1 LVHHTCNLPFPSAI
15 SPHLPRAARCLATPY
30 PRLSTTSSN
39 RYLPVRSEDQMSS
52 IRLTRVATALT
63 VAMLASPPL
72 AHAQTGVVSGVVVV
86 EGSQRPLPGA
96 QVSVQ
101 NDPSRGVISD
111 ASGRFRLPGLS
122 GTTVVLS
129 ARMLGYRPALQTV
142 SVGASNVRFSL
153 SERPLELDAVVV
165 TGTAGGEQKRAL
177 GTSVA
182 SINVADVQNQ
192 TAVPTM
198 EGLLVGRA
206 PGVDVLP
213 GTGMIGGGAIVRIR
227 GIGSFSLSSDPLIY
241 VDGVRVNNQTGTG
254 ISVQAFSSGVVSR
267 LNDFNPDEIEN
278 IEVLKGP
285 AAATLY
291 GTEAARGVI
300 NIITKKG
307 AAGGTK
313 YVFQARGGANWFQ
326 NAEGRIPTNYCYA
339 LTNPNCRMS
348 PTDTQMYSIN
358 VVTQE
363 NARGTPIF
371 RTGGIHEYSGNVSGG
386 ANQLRFFASGESNI
400 NQGAE
405 PNNER
410 RQTSA
415 RTNLTITPNEK
426 VDVQTNFGYVSSHTT
441 LSCEGGCGGAMWES
455 MYSNPQNLPQFCA
468 PSDFGCNI
476 VRGFQSAPP
485 ESDRAQQDWQDLNRL
500 TASATITYNPFKWM
514 SNRVSLG
521 TDYNREGNIEYVP
534 YLTNDTLAYFWG
546 AYANGYRFNNQHQAI
561 YNTYDYN
568 GSAHFDVTPNWG
580 SKSSVGVQ
588 YYTREDSYIQGEGD
602 FFPAPGLQT
611 ILAAG
616 QQTGLQDGWSGNNT
630 FGYYGQQEFSW
641 AQRLYLTG
649 ALRVD
654 NNSAFGNQ
662 VHWVTYPKA
671 SISYVASDEPSIKA
685 HMPSF
690 MNSLRVRAAYGGSGQ
705 QPAALSALQTLTSV
719 TGTAGKGAL
728 TPGQLGNADLKP
740 ERVLGTEAGF
750 ETSLFS
756 DRVGVDF
763 TFFHD
768 VSNDAILSRQ
778 IAPSTGFGGTQF
790 FNAGQIVKKG
800 IELGIKTQII
810 SHQNYGWDLNL
821 NVATNSGKITRLN
834 GTDTTI
840 DLGSYS
846 HRVGY
851 APFDWFSYK
860 VLSATYDPVARKA
873 INPMCDNG
881 VGQPMPCYSSTG
893 AIIAPKIFL
902 GHSLP
907 TLTGSLTNTIRFA
920 KYFRVYGMI
929 DYANGYKR
937 LDNNIRIRCQIFHT
951 CLEYLLP
958 QNTDPARLVQMQSN
972 GTLRDFVFSDAGF
985 AKLREVSLSVDAP
998 QYIAAKAG
1006 AHDVAIVFSGRN
1018 LHTWTSYTGL
1028 DPESRFVSN
1037 NGPGIDQA
1045 ELPQLTQFVVTVR
1058 FGY

>member
-1 LVHHTCNLPFPSAI
+1 
-15 SPHLPRAARCLATPY
+15 
-30 PRLSTTSSN
+30 
-39 RYLPVRSEDQMSS
+39 MSS
-52 IRLTRVATALT
+52 IRLTCVAVALT
-63 VAMLASPPL
+63 TIVIAAPQLAR
-72 AHAQTGVVSGVVVV
+72 AQSGVVSGTVVV

-96 QVSVQ
+96 QIAVQ
-101 NDPSRGVISD
+101 GDASKGVISD

-122 GTTVVLS
+122 GTSVVLS

-142 SVGASNVRFSL
+142 TVGSSNVRFSL
-153 SERPLELDAVVV
+153 AERPLELDAVVV
-165 TGTAGGEQKRAL
+165 TGTAGGEQRRAI

-192 TAVPTM
+192 TAVPTI

-213 GTGMIGGGAIVRIR
+213 GTGMVGAGAIVRIR
-227 GIGSFSLSSDPLIY
+227 GIGSFSLSSDPLLY

-254 ISVQAFSSGVVSR
+254 MAVQAFGSGVVSR

-313 YVFQARGGANWFQ
+313 YVFQARGGSNWFQ
-326 NAEGRIPTNYCYA
+326 DAEGRIPTNYCYA

-348 PTDTQMYSIN
+348 ATDTTMYSIN

-371 RTGGIHEYSGNVSGG
+371 RNGGIHEYSGNVSGG

-405 PNNER
+405 TNNER
-410 RQTSA
+410 RQSSF
-415 RTNLTITPNEK
+415 RTNLTITPSEK
-426 VDVQTNFGYVSSHTT
+426 VDVQTNFGYVNSRTT

-455 MYSNPQNLPQFCA
+455 MYSNPANLPQFCGA
-468 PSDFGCNI
+468 DPSYGCTF
-476 VRGFQSAPP
+476 VRGFQGAPP
-485 ESDRAQQDWQDLNRL
+485 EADRAQQDWQDLNRI
-500 TASATITYNPFKWM
+500 TASATISYNPFSWM
-514 SNRVSLG
+514 SNRLSLG
-521 TDYNREGNIEYVP
+521 TDYTREGDIEYVP
-534 YLTNDTLAYFWG
+534 YLTNDTLAFFWG
-546 AYANGYRFNNQHQAI
+546 AYANGYRINKQRQAI
-561 YNTYDYN
+561 YNTYDYS
-568 GSAHFDVTPNWG
+568 GSAHFNVTPAWG

-588 YYTREDSYIQGEGD
+588 YYTKEDSYIQGEGD

-671 SISYVASDEPSIKA
+671 SISYVASDEPGIKA

-690 MNSLRVRAAYGGSGQ
+690 MNSLRVRGAYGGSGQ
-705 QPAALSALQTLTSV
+705 QPAALTALQTLQSV
-719 TGTAGKGAL
+719 AGTGGKGAL
-728 TPGQLGNADLKP
+728 TPLQLGNPDLKP

-750 ETSLFS
+750 ETSLFN

-768 VSNDAILSRQ
+768 VSNDAIVSRQ
-778 IAPSTGFGGTQF
+778 IAPSSGFGGTQF
-790 FNAGQIVKKG
+790 FNAGQIVKQG
-800 IELGIKTQII
+800 IELGVKTQVI
-810 SHQNYGWDLNL
+810 SRKSYGWDMNI
-821 NVATNSGKITRLN
+821 NFATNSGKITRLN

-860 VLSATYDPVARKA
+860 VLSATYDAATRKA

-881 VGQPMPCYSSTG
+881 SGQAMPCYSATG
-893 AIIAPKIFL
+893 KIIAPKVFI

-907 TLTGSLTNTIRFA
+907 TITGSFTNTVRFA
-920 KYFRVYGMI
+920 NHFRLYGMV
-929 DYANGYKR
+929 DYASGYKR

-958 QNTDPARLVQMQSN
+958 QNTDPARLAQMQSN
-972 GTLRDFVFSDAGF
+972 GTLRNFVFSDAGF

-998 QYIAAKAG
+998 SALAARAG
-1006 AHDVAIVFSGRN
+1006 ANSLALVFSGRN
-1018 LHTWTSYTGL
+1018 LHQWTSYTGL

-1037 NGPGIDQA
+1037 NGPGVDQA

-1058 FGY
+1058 LGY